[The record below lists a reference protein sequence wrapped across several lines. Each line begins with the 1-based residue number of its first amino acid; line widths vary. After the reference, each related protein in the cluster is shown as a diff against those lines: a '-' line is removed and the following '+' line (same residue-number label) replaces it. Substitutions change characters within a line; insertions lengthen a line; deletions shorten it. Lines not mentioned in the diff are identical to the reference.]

1 MTIIY
6 TDGACK
12 GNGKSGNNA
21 GGFGV
26 YVCYEDGSTR
36 AIWGGDPSTTNNRM
50 ELLAAITALENTE
63 GSVKIITDSQYVQ
76 KGITSWLAG
85 WKSRGWKKSDK
96 KAPENLDLWQR
107 LDTLTQGRAID
118 WAWVKGHNGDAGNEM
133 ADKLA
138 NQGVTDQGN
147 EFYPKNP
154 EALTVPPDTMP
165 LETNQSNPTQAKQQT
180 SQTPSQPDA
189 SSQMDTAVQA
199 QADMPAYNGDTSKA
213 NPYFVPIL
221 PDPINKDKAER
232 KLIMDTETTG
242 FEDQNGDRIVEVG
255 IVELIGRKMTGE
267 KLHVYL
273 NPEKQMSDEVIK
285 VHGISNA
292 FVADKPKFSEVAQK
306 LFDFMQGAQI
316 IAHNAAFDMRFLTME
331 FDKVGLTGFAD
342 TVEVVDS
349 LQLAKER
356 YPAQKN
362 SLDALVK
369 RLNVGKKDRT
379 FHGALLDAE
388 ILAEVYLAMTGGQ
401 VSLAI
406 QTQEVQGDEDKD
418 EDLSHLNALIAQT
431 ACALEADKAWRAAVL
446 G

>member
-1 MTIIY
+1 MTTIY

-12 GNGKSGNNA
+12 GNGKSGSNA

-26 YVCYEDGSTR
+26 YVCYQDGSKR
-36 AIWGGDPSTTNNRM
+36 AIWGGDPNTTNNRM
-50 ELLAAITALENTE
+50 ELLAAIVALEKTT
-63 GSVKIITDSQYVQ
+63 GAVKIITDSQYVQ
-76 KGITSWLAG
+76 KGITNWLAG
-85 WKSRGWKKSDK
+85 WKNRGWKKSDNK
-96 KAPENLDLWQR
+96 PPENLELWQR
-107 LDTLTQGRAID
+107 LDMLTHGRKID
-118 WAWVKGHNGDAGNEM
+118 WAWVKGHNGDEGNEM

-138 NQGVTDQGN
+138 NKGVTDQGDQWL
-147 EFYPKNP
+147 EIKNP
-154 EALTVPPDTMP
+154 TKPSQADIGAVPP
-165 LETNQSNPTQAKQQT
+165 SI
-180 SQTPSQPDA
+180 
-189 SSQMDTAVQA
+189 DTAQT
-199 QADMPAYNGDTSKA
+199 QSADTPQGATIQSDTPTDTPLYDGDTSKA
-213 NPYFVPIL
+213 NPHFVPIL
-221 PDPINKDKAER
+221 PEPINQGKAER

-273 NPEKQMSDEVIK
+273 NPEMQMSDEVIK

-292 FVADKPKFSEVAQK
+292 FVADKPKFAEVAKK
-306 LFDFMQGAQI
+306 LFNFMQGAQI

-331 FDKVGLTGFAD
+331 FDKAGLTGFAD
-342 TVEVVDS
+342 SVEVVDS

-401 VSLAI
+401 VALAI
-406 QTQEVQGDEDKD
+406 QTQEAQDGEDNDEN
-418 EDLSHLNALIAQT
+418 LSYLNHLLVAT
-431 ACALEADKAWRAAVL
+431 TSSLEADSAWRTAVL

>member
-1 MTIIY
+1 MTTIY

-12 GNGKSGNNA
+12 GNGKSTNNA

-26 YVCYEDGSTR
+26 YVCHDDGSKR
-36 AIWGGDPSTTNNRM
+36 AIWGGDPNTTNNRM
-50 ELLAAITALENTE
+50 ELLAAIVALEKTT
-63 GSVKIITDSQYVQ
+63 GTVKIITDSQYVQ
-76 KGITSWLAG
+76 KGITNWLAG
-85 WKSRGWKKSDK
+85 WKNRGWKKSDN
-96 KAPENLDLWQR
+96 KAPENLELWQR
-107 LDTLTQGRAID
+107 LDTLTQGRTIE
-118 WAWVKGHNGDAGNEM
+118 WAWIKGHNGDEGNEM

-138 NQGVTDQGN
+138 NRGVTSQGD
-147 EFYPKNP
+147 EWLTSKPTSPKNQATAIDAP
-154 EALTVPPDTMP
+154 ASFAVMQEQGTKAEADTPLTPPFSDDVPLYD
-165 LETNQSNPTQAKQQT
+165 
-180 SQTPSQPDA
+180 
-189 SSQMDTAVQA
+189 
-199 QADMPAYNGDTSKA
+199 GDTSKA

-221 PDPINKDKAER
+221 PDPINKDKADR

-273 NPEKQMSDEVIK
+273 NPEKQMSNEVIR

-292 FVADKPKFSEVAQK
+292 FLEDKPKFAQVAKK

-331 FDKVGLTGFAD
+331 FDKAGLTGFAD
-342 TVEVVDS
+342 TVEVIDS
-349 LQLAKER
+349 LKLAKER

-406 QTQEVQGDEDKD
+406 QNEQTQDDDYKD
-418 EDLSHLNALIAQT
+418 EDFSHLNHLIIQSA
-431 ACALEADKAWRAAVL
+431 AAFEADAAWRTAVL
-446 G
+446 GS